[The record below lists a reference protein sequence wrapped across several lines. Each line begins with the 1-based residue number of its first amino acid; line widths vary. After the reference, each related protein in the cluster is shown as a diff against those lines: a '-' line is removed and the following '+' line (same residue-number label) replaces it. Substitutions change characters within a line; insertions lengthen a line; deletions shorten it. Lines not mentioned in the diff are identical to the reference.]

1 MSDPQER
8 VTCPSCSKGY
18 RWQSKL
24 VGRTVPCKQCGAE
37 FKVPSAPGTGIAL
50 APVTDDGTYELDLDA
65 EDTPAANHAKPANDG
80 KCPSCNS
87 PVRGGAVLCMN
98 CGFNMA
104 EGKKV
109 ETAVAATPAAPE
121 EDPGPGPMTKKQ
133 ERELEHAAEL
143 HAQHWMMDYKAPI
156 ILIVIGF
163 ALVLINNLLLA
174 PIAPQFSDY
183 PGDKLDLIVDLTLG
197 TAMGLF
203 ISSVLLF
210 AGLFVLIWLFGSG
223 FGALGSVL
231 LKVLAITL
239 LTQEATFFVV
249 IGLDVM
255 FSTGGLG
262 WLIGWTVY
270 ISVMIVM
277 CMKFLDVD
285 FTEFR
290 VLFWF
295 ILIGRY
301 GAEFILGLILVG
313 LYY

>member
-24 VGRTVPCKQCGAE
+24 IGRKVTCKQCSTE
-37 FKVPSAPGTGIAL
+37 FEVPIAPGVGISL

-65 EDTPAANHAKPANDG
+65 EETPGANHAKPANDG

-104 EGKKV
+104 EGKKL
-109 ETAVAATPAAPE
+109 ETAVAATPAGPE
-121 EDPGPGPMTKKQ
+121 EAPAPSTLTKKQ
-133 ERELEHAAEL
+133 EREMERAAEI

-156 ILIVIGF
+156 ILIIIGF
-163 ALVLINNLLLA
+163 ALVLINNLVLA
-174 PIAPQFSDY
+174 PIAPAFEGYFGSR
-183 PGDKLDLIVDLTLG
+183 LDLIVDLTIG
-197 TAMGLF
+197 TAIGLF
-203 ISSVLLF
+203 INAALLF

-239 LTQEATFFVV
+239 LTQEVTFFVV

-262 WLIGWTVY
+262 WLIGWAAY
-270 ISVMIVM
+270 ITVMIVM
-277 CMKFLDVD
+277 CAKFLDVD

-301 GAEFILGLILVG
+301 GAEFILGLVFEG
-313 LYY
+313 LY